1 VSTRAT
7 TDTLAADL
15 PVPEEELTVTRPS
28 LPPFEEYE
36 ALLRGVWQRN
46 HLTNAGPLVLEL
58 ERQLAAYLGVRHCLF
73 VTNGTIALQLAY
85 RALSLRGEVVTTP
98 FSYVATTSSLSWEGC
113 EPVFADIEP
122 DTLTLS
128 PAHAEAAITPRTSA
142 IVATHVYGNACDV
155 HALGDVARRRGI
167 PVVYDAAHA
176 FGVSFDGRALAAW
189 GDVATLSFHATKLFH
204 TVEGGAVVTNDD
216 AIARSVAALRNFGH
230 QGYEAFGG
238 IGTNGKNSE
247 VHAAMGL
254 CLLPRV
260 GGFVAEREAITRRYD
275 AAFAGVGAAIS
286 RPALRPGLRY
296 NFAYHPVLLESE
308 DAVRAV
314 QQACDARRI
323 RTRRYFYPLLNGAL
337 PYVKTAHTP
346 VAHDVARRVLCL
358 PLFTGM
364 TVEQMDRVAAT
375 VLEALDA
382 IA

>member
-1 VSTRAT
+1 MSTRTAV
-7 TDTLAADL
+7 DTVTAGQPAL
-15 PVPEEELTVTRPS
+15 EEELTVTRPS

-46 HLTNAGPLVLEL
+46 YLTNAGPLVVEL

-85 RALSLRGEVVTTP
+85 RALTLRGEVVTTP
-98 FSYVATTSSLSWEGC
+98 FSYVATTSSLAWEGC

-128 PAHAEAAITPRTSA
+128 PERAEAAITPRTSA
-142 IVATHVYGNACDV
+142 IVATHVYGNACDIE
-155 HALGDVARRRGI
+155 ALGDIGRRRGI
-167 PVVYDAAHA
+167 PIVYDAAHA
-176 FGVSFDGRALAAW
+176 FGASFHGRALAAW

-216 AIARSVAALRNFGH
+216 TVARNVAALRNFGH
-230 QGYEAFGG
+230 EGYEAFGG

-260 GGFVAEREAITRRYD
+260 PGFVAERAAITWRYD
-275 AAFAGVGAAIS
+275 AAFASIGAAVS
-286 RPALRPGLRY
+286 RPALRAGLDY

-308 DAVRAV
+308 AAVRAV
-314 QQACDARRI
+314 QQACEARRI

-337 PYVKTAHTP
+337 SYVPTTHTP

-364 TVEQMDRVAAT
+364 TNEQVDRVASA
-375 VLEALDA
+375 VLDGLNA
-382 IA
+382 IG

>member
-1 VSTRAT
+1 
-7 TDTLAADL
+7 
-15 PVPEEELTVTRPS
+15 
-28 LPPFEEYE
+28 
-36 ALLRGVWQRN
+36 
-46 HLTNAGPLVLEL
+46 
-58 ERQLAAYLGVRHCLF
+58 
-73 VTNGTIALQLAY
+73 
-85 RALSLRGEVVTTP
+85 
-98 FSYVATTSSLSWEGC
+98 
-113 EPVFADIEP
+113 
-122 DTLTLS
+122 
-128 PAHAEAAITPRTSA
+128 
-142 IVATHVYGNACDV
+142 
-155 HALGDVARRRGI
+155 
-167 PVVYDAAHA
+167 
-176 FGVSFDGRALAAW
+176 
-189 GDVATLSFHATKLFH
+189 LFH